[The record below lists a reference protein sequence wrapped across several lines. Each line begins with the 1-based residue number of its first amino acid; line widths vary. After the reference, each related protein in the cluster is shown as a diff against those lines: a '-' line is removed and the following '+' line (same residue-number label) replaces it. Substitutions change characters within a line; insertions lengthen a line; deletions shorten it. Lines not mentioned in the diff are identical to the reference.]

1 MTQFKRKK
9 IVVGLLPLIF
19 LSMKTL
25 ICRVARHALL
35 ASLLSIGLSSQ
46 AAQSSPASQ
55 VKGSKAPA
63 VEYVLQPQ
71 DQIRVNVFQEEDIN
85 KQCEMLSVAG
95 DYTVTLPLLGTV
107 NLRNKTQRQAE
118 TLIRELYDKD
128 YIINPTVTVTVT
140 KYADR
145 SVNVTGHVTTAGRI
159 QFPPERGLTI
169 TDAISLAGGQTRLA
183 DLKRVKLTRRKANGE
198 AEALEVNVDA
208 IVNNGAS
215 NVVLE
220 VGDTINVP
228 ERRI

>member
-1 MTQFKRKK
+1 MKMHLRR
-9 IVVGLLPLIF
+9 VVGSALLSAF
-19 LSMKTL
+19 LSILVSAQTTQS
-25 ICRVARHALL
+25 RNN
-35 ASLLSIGLSSQ
+35 S
-46 AAQSSPASQ
+46 QSSA
-55 VKGSKAPA
+55 
-63 VEYVLQPQ
+63 EYVLQPQ

-95 DYTVTLPLLGTV
+95 DYTVTLPLLGTI

-118 TLIRELYDKD
+118 AMIRDLYDKD

-145 SVNVTGHVTTAGRI
+145 SVNVTGHVTNAGRI

-169 TDAISLAGGQTRLA
+169 TEAVSLAGGQTRLA
-183 DLKRVKLTRRKANGE
+183 DLKRVVLTRRKPNGDSDFQTID
-198 AEALEVNVDA
+198 VDA
-208 IVNNGAS
+208 IINKGAS
-215 NVVLE
+215 NVALE

>member
-1 MTQFKRKK
+1 
-9 IVVGLLPLIF
+9 
-19 LSMKTL
+19 MKTL
-25 ICRVARHALL
+25 IGRAVGYALL
-35 ASLLSIGLSSQ
+35 LSSLSAVVLGQ
-46 AAQSSPASQ
+46 AAQSKGAS
-55 VKGSKAPA
+55 SPA

-95 DYTVTLPLLGTV
+95 DYTVTLPMLGTV

-145 SVNVTGHVTTAGRI
+145 SVSVTGHVTNAGRI

-169 TDAISLAGGQTRLA
+169 TEAVSLAGGQTRLA
-183 DLKRVKLTRRKANGE
+183 DLKRVVLTRRKVGGE
-198 AEALEVNVDA
+198 SDFQTIDVDA
-208 IVNNGAS
+208 IMNKGAS
-215 NVVLE
+215 NVQLE